1 MFRRILTRTLL
12 HAAVVAG
19 LLGGCPWLLPVA
31 IAADTASPQPAE
43 GKLVAPANAA
53 TPSDFPTIV
62 ERYGPAVVHI
72 RATAPEKQTSAPAP
86 EDIGPHDP
94 IAAFFSGVAP
104 QSPEPQRNIAR
115 VTTGTGSGFI
125 ISPDGLILTTA
136 HVVDQADQVTVSLT
150 DRREFKGKVL
160 VVDTDSDVAVIQ
172 IDAAALPAVKLGDSS
187 RVRVG
192 EQVLTIG
199 SPDRYLNTVTTGIV
213 SATSRVLP
221 DGSNFSFFQTEVAA
235 TPDNSGGPLFDRA
248 GEVIGIDVQVYPD
261 VGRYPSLTFAIPINL
276 ASKVRAQLQ
285 TQSNGPA
292 GIPGVE
298 VQDVG
303 PGLAVAIGLPR
314 PAGALVNV
322 VTPGTPAAA
331 SGLKPGDVITQIGD
345 RTIARSAELAQYA
358 AGLQPGTKTTL
369 TLIRSQKPMT
379 TEIIVG
385 AAGEIQS
392 AVQIPG
398 AASNPGPAQSASAAP
413 DRLGLTMH
421 PLNNDE
427 KRASDLPGGMM
438 VDQVTGPAAA
448 AGIRTGDIVLSL
460 NGELIES
467 REQASALEAKAKK
480 GISVLIQ
487 RQNARRFVSVTL
499 R

>member
-1 MFRRILTRTLL
+1 MFRRTLNRTLL
-12 HAAVVAG
+12 HAAVIAG
-19 LLGGCPWLLPVA
+19 LLGGCPCLLPA
-31 IAADTASPQPAE
+31 ALAADNASPKSAQ
-43 GKLVAPANAA
+43 GKLVAPANAT
-53 TPSDFPTIV
+53 TPSDFPTMV

-72 RATAPEKQTSAPAP
+72 RATAAEKQTSAPPP

-136 HVVDQADQVTVSLT
+136 HVVDQADEVTVSLT

-172 IDAAALPAVKLGDSS
+172 IDAATLPTVKLGDSS

-199 SPDRYLNTVTTGIV
+199 SPDRYQNTVTTGIV
-213 SATSRVLP
+213 SATSRLLP
-221 DGSNFSFFQTEVAA
+221 DGSSFPFFETEVAA
-235 TPDNSGGPLFDRA
+235 SPDNSGGPLFDRA
-248 GEVIGIDVQVYPD
+248 GDVIGIDVQVYPD
-261 VGRYPSLTFAIPINL
+261 AERYPSLTFAIPINS
-276 ASKVRAQLQ
+276 ANKVRAQLQ

-292 GIPGVE
+292 GILGVE

-303 PGLAVAIGLPR
+303 AGLAVAIGLQR

-331 SGLKPGDVITQIGD
+331 SGIRPGDVIMQIGD
-345 RTIARSAELAQYA
+345 RTIARSAELSQYA

-369 TLIRSQKPMT
+369 TLIRSRKPMT
-379 TEIIVG
+379 IEIIVG
-385 AAGEIQS
+385 APGATPS
-392 AVQIPG
+392 AVQTPD
-398 AASNPGPAQSASAAP
+398 AASNPPPAQSASAAP

-427 KRASDLPGGMM
+427 KRANDLPEGMM
-438 VDQVTGPAAA
+438 VDQVTGPAAT
-448 AGIRTGDIVLSL
+448 AGIRTGDIVLSF

-467 REQASALEAKAKK
+467 REQASAVEEKAKK
-480 GISVLIQ
+480 AISVLIQ

>member
-1 MFRRILTRTLL
+1 MFRRTLTRTLL

-19 LLGGCPWLLPVA
+19 LLCGCPWLLPAA
-31 IAADTASPQPAE
+31 IAADIASPQPAE

-199 SPDRYLNTVTTGIV
+199 SPDRYQNTVTTGIV

-331 SGLKPGDVITQIGD
+331 SGLKSGDVITQIGD

-379 TEIIVG
+379 TEIIIG

-392 AVQIPG
+392 AVQTPG

-467 REQASALEAKAKK
+467 REQASALEAKAKN

-487 RQNARRFVSVTL
+487 RQHARRFVSVTL

>member
-314 PAGALVNV
+314 PAGALVNI

-398 AASNPGPAQSASAAP
+398 AASNPGPAQTASAAP

>member
-1 MFRRILTRTLL
+1 MFRRTLTRTLL

-150 DRREFKGKVL
+150 DRRDFKGKVL